1 MNIYVYEIRS
11 DSKAFK
17 IFIAKQFTFEIE
29 RYIQKELLVYL
40 LNGSIDTRHIDF
52 IKSIPALPFDMSDT
66 SSYIEAILNIQ
77 KAIDFEGELEE
88 IEYEHPLTK
97 ERMEQ
102 VNAIDTNI
110 YFSEDYNFEDD
121 NDEFDLDEDAVI

>member
-1 MNIYVYEIRS
+1 MDILGKLCKPGISVIY
-11 DSKAFK
+11 
-17 IFIAKQFTFEIE
+17 
-29 RYIQKELLVYL
+29 
-40 LNGSIDTRHIDF
+40 
-52 IKSIPALPFDMSDT
+52 
-66 SSYIEAILNIQ
+66 